1 MKYIQVPILADEVV
15 RECSASELCRYIDR
29 DKAKQIVDICL
40 TKLSDVDLELLT
52 RQIDV
57 ELCKEVDQFSL

>member
-1 MKYIQVPILADEVV
+1 MKYIQVPILTDEIV
-15 RECSASELCRYIDR
+15 RQCTANDICKHIDR
-29 DKAKQIVDICL
+29 DKAKQIVEICL
-40 TKLSDVDLELLT
+40 TKLSNVDLELIT